1 MTRQIERIK
10 DIAQETGKKAKDT
23 LNALQETGRGKVA
36 DIRERGHKTIA
47 DVSQRGRKVREETE
61 KLVKQVEARVKGVHV
76 PDGHQVEELLTRIN
90 VKELVE
96 KLRADEFVEYGITL
110 RNEVYE
116 KLGIVMREDFEAV
129 LNRLDALEKK
139 LAAAQDKPAA
149 KPARK
154 VPAKG

>member
-1 MTRQIERIK
+1 MTRQIERIR

-23 LNALQETGRGKVA
+23 LSAIQETGRGKVA
-36 DIRERGHKTIA
+36 DIRERGQKTLA
-47 DVSQRGRKVREETE
+47 DVSSRVKDVQSKVEDVT
-61 KLVKQVEARVKGVHV
+61 ARVKGVHV
-76 PDGHQVEELLTRIN
+76 PDAHKVEELLTHIN

-116 KLGIVMREDFEAV
+116 KLGIVLREDFEAV

-139 LAAAQDKPAA
+139 LAATPAA
-149 KPARK
+149 PKPVRK
-154 VPAKG
+154 APAKA